1 MPNPIFSR
9 IAGANKAP
17 AENNNMM
24 NVFNS
29 IKAMA
34 QGNVQ
39 GMAQMM
45 MNSNPQFA
53 QFVSQNQ
60 GKSFEQIASENGI
73 DVNQLKSILNR

>member
-1 MPNPIFSR
+1 MPNPIFSK
-9 IAGANKAP
+9 IAGAVKPP
-17 AENNNMM
+17 AVNNNML
-24 NVFNS
+24 NVLNGV
-29 IKAMA
+29 KAMS

-39 GMAQMM
+39 GMARML

-53 QFVSQNQ
+53 QFVNQNQ

>member
-1 MPNPIFSR
+1 MPNPIFSK
-9 IAGANKAP
+9 IAGAVKPP
-17 AENNNMM
+17 AVNNNML
-24 NVFNS
+24 NVLNGV
-29 IKAMA
+29 KAMS

-39 GMAQMM
+39 GMARMM

-53 QFVSQNQ
+53 QFVNQNK